1 MATVPSSRSKPIKV
15 LHVAESW
22 GAGVATAVLTYVRNA
37 PEQEHHLLYGNRRET
52 SALAA
57 GWCSGFATVR
67 SMPEGHLRRI
77 GSARATAAE
86 LDVDVVHAHS
96 SFGGAYIR
104 LGLRSSKRRRI
115 VYTPHAYAFERGDVP
130 ELQRKLLYSLE
141 WLLALNT
148 DTFAACSPR
157 EQRLSTWKHSGSRVV
172 YLPNVVDTA
181 GMASATTGVQTGTEG
196 VLSVA
201 GSGRAG
207 EQKDPAFFI
216 RCVQSLR
223 AHGHGVAGT
232 WIGGG
237 DTVAEERLRSAGI
250 EVTGWLDRFTATRLM
265 AQQDLYL
272 HTARW
277 EGFPLAVLEASAL
290 GVATVVRERP
300 HFHGLEL
307 PATITAPEDL
317 VAQWERFSNPGAR
330 RELVALTRETL
341 AGNSPAAQARALRE
355 LYDPACCSM
364 DEIEAIE
371 EEGSNAR

>member
-1 MATVPSSRSKPIKV
+1 MPSSRSKPIKV

-22 GAGVATAVLTYVRNA
+22 GAGVATAVLTYVKNA

-52 SALAA
+52 SVLAA
-57 GWCSGFATVR
+57 GWRSGFGTVR

-96 SFGGAYIR
+96 SFGGAYVR

-115 VYTPHAYAFERGDVP
+115 IYTPHAYAFERGDIP
-130 ELQRKLLYSLE
+130 ELQRKVLYSFE

-148 DTFAACSPR
+148 DMFAACSPR
-157 EQRLSTWKHSGSRVV
+157 EQRLSTWKHSRSRVA
-172 YLPNVVDTA
+172 YLPNVVDTS
-181 GMASATTGVQTGTEG
+181 GMASATTGLQTGTEG

-207 EQKDPAFFI
+207 EQKDPDFFI

-223 AHGHGVAGT
+223 AQGYAVAGT

-237 DTVAEERLRSAGI
+237 DTVFEERLRSAGI
-250 EVTGWLDRFTATRLM
+250 VVTGWVDRLTATRLL

-277 EGFPLAVLEASAL
+277 EGFPLAVLEASVL

-300 HFHGLEL
+300 HFRGLEL

-317 VAQWERFSNPGAR
+317 VAQWERFADPGAR
-330 RELVALTRETL
+330 RQLVALTREAL
-341 AGNSPAAQARALRE
+341 AEHSPAAQARALRE
-355 LYDPACCSM
+355 LYEPAGCGM
-364 DEIEAIE
+364 DEIETIGE
-371 EEGSNAR
+371 KESNAR